1 MGLFVCFC
9 VSLLPVVLLVL
20 LFFSKKLLV
29 KKLADS
35 GASLV
40 WGVCARCWRRGGPQ
54 KRRRQRRERSRKS
67 ARERERDK
75 RRARTP
81 GGGGALDGGASA
93 RLLVRPPLFGARASY
108 VCAWVGGWG
117 GARGLLLCVYV
128 ARARSGGGGTGT
140 PSKGVCQ
147 IPERERE
154 KNSERELF
162 KTVCVCC
169 VRALLPATHWHK
181 GKTYIGGCSGEK
193 TARSNVFWGWSA
205 KGGGRG
211 RGLVDGYAIKNNYSN
226 ERVRGR
232 TKRGESTQV
241 CFLRN
246 KSNPKRVLVG

>member
-81 GGGGALDGGASA
+81 GGGERSTAA
-93 RLLVRPPLFGARASY
+93 RRPVCWCARPSLGRGLLMCVR
-108 VCAWVGGWG
+108 GWG
-117 GARGLLLCVYV
+117 GGGGQGGFFCVCMLR
-128 ARARSGGGGTGT
+128 ARAAAAAALAHQARVSVK
-140 PSKGVCQ
+140 SQK
-147 IPERERE
+147 ERER
-154 KNSERELF
+154 
-162 KTVCVCC
+162 
-169 VRALLPATHWHK
+169 
-181 GKTYIGGCSGEK
+181 K
-193 TARSNVFWGWSA
+193 TARESYSKQCACVACVHYCLPHTGTRGKHILGDAAGKKRRVQMCFGA
-205 KGGGRG
+205 GQQKEGGEGGG
-211 RGLVDGYAIKNNYSN
+211 
-226 ERVRGR
+226 
-232 TKRGESTQV
+232 
-241 CFLRN
+241 
-246 KSNPKRVLVG
+246 